1 MRAGK
6 RTHRKRLIFIFMET
20 EGVSVAAV
28 VLEHTTVPSSISVD
42 YPALTSVLACM
53 HHMYRPHMYM
63 YLVVHSRSGRTLDL
77 GVNQG

>member
-1 MRAGK
+1 M
-6 RTHRKRLIFIFMET
+6 
-20 EGVSVAAV
+20 
-28 VLEHTTVPSSISVD
+28 LEHTTVPSSISVD

-77 GVNQG
+77 GSIKAESISLIDTSSNKFLLRSQFQLAHRTD